1 MLELQPIVER
11 VPEAMGP
18 MEERQGNEHKKIES
32 YHGLRKETVE
42 MLVVGGL
49 EPSQGKGEASQKE
62 VDGEEKRGA
71 RPAGAEQEPQE
82 RRDSLHHLLCAQ
94 QHEGHDPR
102 EREPGRVVQADDD
115 QVGYSLP
122 SQAHDHG
129 LGGQIEPRHGME
141 EDKEE
146 GNGIE
151 GKEEGRPQP
160 GEEPSVCLSPL
171 GQSVEL
177 PEIDNGEEGHEDAG
191 ELAQDKRGIGPLLK
205 PPPDRYAT
213 AVPARM
219 VQG

>member
-18 MEERQGNEHKKIES
+18 MEERQGNEHKKIEP
-32 YHGLRKETVE
+32 YYRVRKETVE

-62 VDGEEKRGA
+62 VDGEEKRGD
-71 RPAGAEQEPQE
+71 RPAGAEQ
-82 RRDSLHHLLCAQ
+82 
-94 QHEGHDPR
+94 DP
-102 EREPGRVVQADDD
+102 
-115 QVGYSLP
+115 VGSSLP

-151 GKEEGRPQP
+151 GKEEGRPQT
-160 GEEPSVCLSPL
+160 GEEPSVCL
-171 GQSVEL
+171 
-177 PEIDNGEEGHEDAG
+177 
-191 ELAQDKRGIGPLLK
+191 GPL
-205 PPPDRYAT
+205 
-213 AVPARM
+213 
-219 VQG
+219 